1 MKILTGGQ
9 FKELDK
15 YTIEHEP
22 ISSID
27 LMERASDAIT
37 EEITAR
43 WDNRTRFIV
52 FAGPGNNGGDA
63 LAVSRMLAQRGYE
76 TEVYLF
82 NVSGTLSEECETN
95 KTRLNMYPNVRIT
108 EVTNQFTFPT
118 IGSDD
123 VIIDGLFGTGLNKPL
138 NGGYASVAKSINAS
152 KAKVVSIDIPSGL
165 MCEDNTYNNMSCI
178 VRASLTLTI
187 QLPKLA
193 FFFPEN
199 QKYIGEL
206 KILDIGLHPAYLQE
220 TECSIETLEHLQIAS
235 YLHPRDPFAH
245 KGTMG
250 HALIVGGSFGMA
262 GCTILAARACLHSGA
277 GKVTVH
283 TPRMNNDILQVSV
296 PEAILSHDIDDDI
309 ITNSISTHPY
319 GSVAIGPGLGE
330 NENTAMAF
338 REFLLQAAVPL
349 VLDADA
355 INILGSHQEWMH
367 EVPQNSV
374 LTPHVKELERL
385 VGQCTDGFERLSK
398 ARELAIKRQIYI
410 VLKGH
415 YTMICTPT
423 GKTFINTTGNAG
435 MATAGSGDVLCGI
448 LAALL
453 AQKYPVEKAV
463 LLGVFLHGLAGDL
476 AARDLEEECMT
487 ASDIITYLPKAFK
500 ALKMNI

>member
-15 YTIEHEP
+15 YTVEHEP
-22 ISSID
+22 ISPID
-27 LMERASDAIT
+27 LMERASTAIT
-37 EEITAR
+37 NELVSR
-43 WDNRTRFIV
+43 WDNQTRFFV

-63 LAVSRMLAQRGYE
+63 LAVSRMLAQKGYSA
-76 TEVYLF
+76 EVYLF
-82 NVSGTLSEECETN
+82 NVSGKLSEECETN
-95 KTRLNMYPNVRIT
+95 KTRLTMYPNVRLT
-108 EVTNQFTFPT
+108 EVMNQFTFPT
-118 IGSDD
+118 IESND

-138 NGGYASVAKSINAS
+138 SGGYASVAKSINAC

-193 FFFPEN
+193 FFFPEI

-206 KILDIGLHPAYLQE
+206 KILNIGLHPAYIQE
-220 TECSIETLEHLQIAS
+220 AESSIETIES
-235 YLHPRDPFAH
+235 KTVSGYLRPRDPFAH
-245 KGTMG
+245 KGMMG

-262 GCTILAARACLHSGA
+262 GCTILASRACLRCGA
-277 GKVTVH
+277 GKITVH
-283 TPRMNNDILQVSV
+283 TPRMNNDILQVTI

-309 ITNSISTHPY
+309 ITNSISTHEY
-319 GSVAIGPGLGE
+319 SSIAIGPGLGD
-330 NENTAMAF
+330 NENTAMAL
-338 REFLLQAAVPL
+338 REFLLQASIPVI
-349 VLDADA
+349 LDADA
-355 INILGSHQEWMH
+355 LNILGSHKEWIQDI
-367 EVPQNSV
+367 PQNSI

-385 VGQCTDGFERLSK
+385 IGQCTDSFERLSK

-415 YTMICTPT
+415 FTMICTPT
-423 GKTFINTTGNAG
+423 GKTFINTNGNAG

-463 LLGVFLHGLAGDL
+463 IMGVFLHGLAGDL
-476 AARDLEEECMT
+476 AAKVLEEECMT
-487 ASDIITYLPKAFK
+487 ASDIITYLPQAFK
-500 ALKMNI
+500 TLKRI

>member
-27 LMERASDAIT
+27 LMERASEAIT
-37 EEITAR
+37 EELTAR
-43 WDNRTRFIV
+43 WSTKTRFIV

-63 LAVSRMLAQRGYE
+63 LAVSRMLAQRGYK
-76 TEVYLF
+76 TDVFLF
-82 NVSGTLSEECETN
+82 NVSGHLSEECETN
-95 KTRLNMYPNVRIT
+95 KIRLNTCSNVNLT
-108 EVTNQFTFPT
+108 EVTNQFTFPV
-118 IGSDD
+118 IESND

-199 QKYIGEL
+199 QKFIGTL
-206 KILDIGLHPAYLQE
+206 KVLDIGLHNAYIQE
-220 TECSIETLEHLQIAS
+220 AECSIETLEQHHVSNI
-235 YLHPRDPFAH
+235 LHPRDPFAH
-245 KGTMG
+245 KGSMG

-262 GCTILAARACLHSGA
+262 GCTILSGRACLRSGT
-277 GKVTVH
+277 GKLTIH
-283 TPRMNNDILQVSV
+283 TPRMNNDILQVTV

-309 ITNSISTHPY
+309 VTNSISTHEFN
-319 GSVAIGPGLGE
+319 SIAIGPGLGE
-330 NENTAMAF
+330 NENTAMAV
-338 REFLLQAAVPL
+338 REFLLQASIPVI
-349 VLDADA
+349 LDADA
-355 INILGSHQEWMH
+355 LNILGSHKEWIQDI
-367 EVPQNSV
+367 PQNSI

-385 VGQCTDGFERLSK
+385 VGQCTDSYERWSK
-398 ARELAIKRQIYI
+398 ARELAIKRQIFI
-410 VLKGH
+410 VVKGH
-415 YTMICTPT
+415 YTMICTPS
-423 GKTFINTTGNAG
+423 GKTWINTTGNAG

-448 LAALL
+448 MAGLM
-453 AQKYPVEKAV
+453 AQKYQPEKVA

-476 AARDLEEECMT
+476 AAEALEEECMT
-487 ASDIITYLPKAFK
+487 ASDIITYLSKAFRL
-500 ALKMNI
+500 LKQ